1 MMAVRTSL
9 RTQLVYSAA
18 IGLAMVI
25 ASIIYILFATLRL
38 QQIVNDQF
46 RTERAFQA
54 LQQEVVSIRTPLLNY
69 LSSRSSRALSD
80 LLAEAQVLRTMIPPP
95 GEIPSNEFALE
106 RREIYSL
113 LDSYLDLVER
123 AIDLKRGRA
132 IEEYTGLYEE
142 MAALNDHI
150 LERIDRISLSGLR
163 GELTRFERIIETS
176 RELLSWNLLVIIF
189 AFLGSTLWIMVSIN
203 RVTVPMNRLAWAAGE
218 LSAGNFEFE
227 DIRLGSVREVDAV
240 ITAFNTMKQ
249 DIRQYI
255 AELNRQQQIEQGYM
269 NERLR
274 NLKMEQLLKRMELY
288 TMQAQMNPHFLFNT
302 LNTGVQLAITE
313 DAERTADFMEHLA
326 DFFRYNMRERNLL
339 VPLRREIE
347 GLEAYLYILRIRF
360 PKSLGFSVEVP
371 EELLDSCT
379 VPALI
384 LQPLV
389 ENSVIHAFKGIDR
402 AGRISIQA
410 WMEETVLVLSV
421 RDNGIGIPADMAAR
435 LLEPHNR
442 DVDHDSKVMGLE
454 NVIHRLH
461 FFYPDDPEVVTI
473 CGESGRGTE
482 IRIRINTEVEPCIP
496 S

>member
-1 MMAVRTSL
+1 MAVRTSL

-25 ASIIYILFATLRL
+25 ASIIYILFATVRM

-46 RTERAFQA
+46 RTERAFQP
-54 LQQEVVSIRTPLLNY
+54 LQPEVVSIRTPLLSY
-69 LSSRSSRALSD
+69 LSSRSSRALSA
-80 LLAEAQVLRTMIPPP
+80 LLAQAQVPRTMPPAP
-95 GEIPSNEFALE
+95 GEIPADEYALA

-113 LDSYLDLVER
+113 LESYLDLIED
-123 AIDLKRGRA
+123 AIDLKRARA
-132 IEEYTGLYEE
+132 IEDYTALYEE

-176 RELLSWNLLVIIF
+176 RELLSWNLLVIIL
-189 AFLGSTLWIMVSIN
+189 AFLGSTLWIMISID
-203 RVTVPMNRLAWAAGE
+203 RVTIPMNRLAWAAAE
-218 LSAGNFEFE
+218 LSSGNFEFE
-227 DIRLGSVREVDAV
+227 DINLGSVTEVDAV
-240 ITAFNTMKQ
+240 ITAFNTMKR

-313 DAERTADFMEHLA
+313 DAEKTADFMEHLA
-326 DFFRYNMRERNLL
+326 DFFRYNMRERNLI
-339 VPLRREIE
+339 VSLRREIE

-360 PKSLGFSVEVP
+360 PKSLGFSMEVP
-371 EELLDSCT
+371 EELLDVCT
-379 VPALI
+379 VPALM

-402 AGRISIQA
+402 PGQISIKV
-410 WMEETVLVLSV
+410 WKDGSVLVLSV
-421 RDNGIGIPADMAAR
+421 RDNGIGIPPELTAR
-435 LLEPHNR
+435 LLERHNR

-473 CGESGRGTE
+473 HGDPGRGTE
-482 IRIRINTEVEPCIP
+482 IRIRIDTEVEPCIP

>member
-1 MMAVRTSL
+1 MAVRTSL

-25 ASIIYILFATLRL
+25 ASIIYILFATVRM

-69 LSSRSSRALSD
+69 LSSRSSQALSD
-80 LLAEAQVLRTMIPPP
+80 LLAEEQVLRTMLPDPEAIPAD
-95 GEIPSNEFALE
+95 EYALA

-113 LDSYLDLVER
+113 LESYLDLIEE
-123 AIDLKRGRA
+123 AINLKRARA
-132 IEEYTGLYEE
+132 IEEYTALYEE

-163 GELTRFERIIETS
+163 GELTRFERIIDTS
-176 RELLSWNLLVIIF
+176 RELLSWNLLVIIL
-189 AFLGSTLWIMVSIN
+189 ALLGSTLWIMISID
-203 RVTVPMNRLAWAAGE
+203 RVTVPMNRLAWAATE
-218 LSAGNFEFE
+218 LSSGNFEFE
-227 DIRLGSVREVDAV
+227 DISLGSVTEVDAV
-240 ITAFNTMKQ
+240 ITAFNTMKR

-313 DAERTADFMEHLA
+313 DAEKTADFMEHLA
-326 DFFRYNMRERNLL
+326 DFFRYNMRERNLI
-339 VPLRREIE
+339 VSLRREIE

-360 PKSLGFSVEVP
+360 PKSLGFSMDVP
-371 EELLDSCT
+371 EELLDVCT

-402 AGRISIQA
+402 PGQISIKV
-410 WMEETVLVLSV
+410 WKDESVLVLSV
-421 RDNGIGIPADMAAR
+421 RDNGIGIPPDMAAR
-435 LLEPHNR
+435 LLERHNR

-461 FFYPDDPEVVTI
+461 FFYPDDPQVVMI
-473 CGESGRGTE
+473 HGDSGRGTE
-482 IRIRINTEVEPCIP
+482 IRIRIDTEVEPCIP

>member
-1 MMAVRTSL
+1 MAVRTSL
-9 RTQLVYSAA
+9 RTHLVYSAA

-25 ASIIYILFATLRL
+25 ASIIYILFATVRM

-69 LSSRSSRALSD
+69 LSSRSSQALSD
-80 LLAEAQVLRTMIPPP
+80 LLAEEQVLRTMLPDPGDIPAD
-95 GEIPSNEFALE
+95 EYALA

-113 LDSYLDLVER
+113 LESYLDLIEE
-123 AIDLKRGRA
+123 AIDLKRARA
-132 IEEYTGLYEE
+132 IEEYSALHEE

-163 GELTRFERIIETS
+163 GELTRFERIIGTS
-176 RELLSWNLLVIIF
+176 RELLSWNLLVIIL
-189 AFLGSTLWIMVSIN
+189 AFLGSTLWIMISID
-203 RVTVPMNRLAWAAGE
+203 RVTVPMNRLAWAAAE
-218 LSAGNFEFE
+218 LSSGNFEFD
-227 DIRLGSVREVDAV
+227 DIDLGSVTEVDAV
-240 ITAFNTMKQ
+240 ITAFNTMKR

-313 DAERTADFMEHLA
+313 DAEKTADFMEHLA
-326 DFFRYNMRERNLL
+326 DFFRYNMRERNLI
-339 VPLRREIE
+339 VSLRREIE

-360 PKSLGFSVEVP
+360 PKSLGFSMEVP
-371 EELLDSCT
+371 EELLDLCT
-379 VPALI
+379 VPALM

-402 AGRISIQA
+402 PGQISIKV
-410 WMEETVLVLSV
+410 WKDGSVLVLSV
-421 RDNGIGIPADMAAR
+421 RDNGIGIPPDTASR
-435 LLEPHNR
+435 LLERHNR

-461 FFYPDDPEVVTI
+461 FFYPDDPEVVVI
-473 CGESGRGTE
+473 HGDPGRGTE
-482 IRIRINTEVEPCIP
+482 IRIRIDTEVEPCIP